1 MIAIYNF
8 LHNKTA
14 LSGGFA
20 FYCHPELD
28 SGSGFRVKPG
38 MTKDE
43 EFIFY

>member
-1 MIAIYNF
+1 MDATQKKFFVLFFIFID
-8 LHNKTA
+8 
-14 LSGGFA
+14 
-20 FYCHPELD
+20 CHPELD